1 MQTLGLTGG
10 IGSGKSTAARM
21 FAECG
26 AFVVDA
32 DLEAKRLMVEDI
44 AVREALIEA
53 FGAETFTPEGALD
66 RKALAAKVFGDDAA
80 VARLNAIVHPAVKAA
95 FPNLVRQAEAEGA
108 PLLVYEAA
116 LLLEAGLDERFD
128 AVAVV
133 EAPEAVRVERV
144 VKRDGV
150 PAEAVEARLRHQL
163 SDADRRRYADFVLHN
178 DGSVETLRE
187 QVSRV
192 FDALVR
198 S

>member
-1 MQTLGLTGG
+1 MRTLGLTGG

-21 FAECG
+21 FAELG

-32 DLEAKRLMVEDI
+32 DAEAKRLMVEDA
-44 AVREALIEA
+44 AVREALVEA
-53 FGAETFTPEGALD
+53 FGAETFTAEGALD
-66 RKALAAKVFGDDAA
+66 RKALAAKVFGNEAA

-95 FPNLVRQAEAEGA
+95 FPRLVRQAEAEGA

-128 AVAVV
+128 AIAVV
-133 EAPEAVRVERV
+133 EAPEAVRVARV
-144 VKRDGV
+144 VERDGV
-150 PAEAVEARLRHQL
+150 DVEAVEARLRHQL

-178 DGSVETLRE
+178 VGSVEALRA

-198 S
+198 L